1 VFLSRPG
8 RFIFAFLFASLDLEK
23 KSALTA
29 LSWGLWVIAA
39 RSFDSSPAYV
49 YLIRAARW
57 FPLGPEAFWG
67 GLMTLAGSLQL
78 YGLVYRQTVLRMGSA
93 LFASTLWLSLGLAFA
108 IHNPRGGGMIIYGL
122 FSLANAA
129 LYFQVGTARR

>member
-1 VFLSRPG
+1 MLLSRAARAVFL
-8 RFIFAFLFASLDLEK
+8 FLFASLDLEK

-29 LSWGLWVIAA
+29 LCWGLWVIAA
-39 RSFDSSPAYV
+39 HTFDSSPAYV

-57 FPLGPEAFWG
+57 FPPGPEAFWG
-67 GLMTLAGSLQL
+67 GLSALAGTLQL
-78 YGLVYRQTVLRMGSA
+78 YGLVNRRNRLRMASA

-108 IHNPRGGGMIIYGL
+108 IHNPRGGGFVIYGL

-129 LYFQVGTARR
+129 LYFQVGTGCR

>member
-1 VFLSRPG
+1 VLLYRLGKSVFG
-8 RFIFAFLFASLDLEK
+8 FIFATLDLEK

-29 LSWGLWVIAA
+29 VSWGVWVIAA

-49 YLIRAARW
+49 YLVRTARW

-67 GLMTLAGSLQL
+67 GLTTLAGALQL
-78 YGLVYRQTVLRMGSA
+78 YGLVNRRPRLRMGAA

-108 IHNPRGGGMIIYGL
+108 IHNPRGGGFVIYGL
-122 FSLANAA
+122 FALANAA
-129 LYFQVGTARR
+129 LYFQVGTGCR

>member
-1 VFLSRPG
+1 VLLFRAG
-8 RFIFAFLFASLDLEK
+8 RSLFGFLFASLDLEK

-29 LSWGLWVIAA
+29 LSWGLWVITA

-57 FPLGPEAFWG
+57 FPAGPEAFWG
-67 GLMTLAGSLQL
+67 GLMSLAGALQL
-78 YGLVYRQTVLRMGSA
+78 YGLVYRLALLRMGAA

-108 IHNPRGGGMIIYGL
+108 IHNPRGGGMVIYGL
-122 FSLANAA
+122 FALANAA
-129 LYFQVGTARR
+129 LYFQVGTGCR

>member
-1 VFLSRPG
+1 MRFSRAG
-8 RFIFAFLFASLDLEK
+8 RWIFGFLFASLDLEK

-39 RSFDSSPAYV
+39 HTFDSSPAYV
-49 YLIRAARW
+49 YLVAAARW

-67 GLMTLAGSLQL
+67 GLMTLAGTLQL
-78 YGLVYRQTVLRMGSA
+78 YGLVHRLAPLRMGAA

-108 IHNPRGGGMIIYGL
+108 IHNPRGGGMVIYGL

-129 LYFQVGTARR
+129 LYFQVGTGCR

>member
-1 VFLSRPG
+1 VLLSRVG
-8 RFIFAFLFASLDLEK
+8 RSVFGFLFVSLDLEK

-29 LSWGLWVIAA
+29 LSWGVWVVAA

-49 YLIRAARW
+49 YLLRTARW

-67 GLMTLAGSLQL
+67 GLMTLTGSLQL
-78 YGLVYRQTVLRMGSA
+78 YGLVYRLGMLRMGAA

-108 IHNPRGGGMIIYGL
+108 IHNPRGGGMVIYGL
-122 FSLANAA
+122 FALANAA
-129 LYFQVGTARR
+129 LYFQVGTGCR